1 MTAEPHSIPPWL
13 ATVLLAED
21 DTEESV
27 MGSDW
32 HQEAIFEAH
41 GPLLAYAQ
49 ERQAPD
55 ADALSWYVSSQ
66 VTVIVPL
73 PRRPKPWQPK
83 PDLFVVVGAL
93 PGHRTSYDTRWEG
106 PMPQFVLEV
115 ASESTWREDVST
127 KRDLY
132 ALAGVQEYLVF
143 DPTGEF
149 LAERIRAW
157 RAGEEGWQPWPA
169 VVRADG
175 QAVWLSGVLGL
186 ALRVEAPLLRFDH
199 PERGPLLVRREVV
212 ERWQAT
218 QQALE
223 AAEQERG
230 RERLARLSAEKARLT
245 AEQQRE
251 TERLARLSAEQ
262 RAQAAEQALAAL
274 QEELRRRG
282 GDW

>member
-13 ATVLLAED
+13 TTVLLAED

-49 ERQAPD
+49 ERQTAD
-55 ADALSWYVSSQ
+55 VDALPWYVSSQ

-73 PRRPKPWQPK
+73 PRRAKPWQPK
-83 PDLFVVVGAL
+83 PDLFVVVGI
-93 PGHRTSYDTRWEG
+93 PSGHRTSYDTRREG

-115 ASESTWREDVST
+115 ASESTWRRDVGR

-132 ALAGVQEYLVF
+132 ELAGVQEYLVF

-149 LAERIRAW
+149 LTEQVRAW

-169 VVRADG
+169 VIRADG
-175 QAVWLSGVLGL
+175 QAVWESGVLGL
-186 ALRVEAPLLRFDH
+186 ELRVEGPLLRFDH
-199 PERGPLLVRREVV
+199 PALGPLLVRREVV
-212 ERWQAT
+212 ERWRA
-218 QQALE
+218 
-223 AAEQERG
+223 
-230 RERLARLSAEKARLT
+230 
-245 AEQQRE
+245 
-251 TERLARLSAEQ
+251 AEQ
-262 RAQAAEQALAAL
+262 RARAAEQALAAL
-274 QEELRRRG
+274 QQELHQRRS
-282 GDW
+282 DP